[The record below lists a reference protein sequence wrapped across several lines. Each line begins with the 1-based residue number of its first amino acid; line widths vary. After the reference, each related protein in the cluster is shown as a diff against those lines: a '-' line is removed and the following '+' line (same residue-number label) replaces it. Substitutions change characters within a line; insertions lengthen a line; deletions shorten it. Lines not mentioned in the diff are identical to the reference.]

1 MSSTDVSDS
10 EKAAIPHDAGESY
23 LSGLTVSFEDVA
35 VEVEGLGKSYISTV
49 ASVVSGLVPSFKKN
63 EDRKRYILQGISGQ
77 VRPGEML
84 LVLGRPGSGCTSL
97 LKVLANMRSEFS
109 SVSGKVRYGNI
120 GHNEAR
126 RFRHQIVMN
135 TEDDQHFP
143 SLMVS
148 EVMEFAVGTKVP
160 RQGSSLTTSKT
171 EHVDQKT
178 EAILESL
185 GISHTSE
192 TVVGDEFIRGVSGGE
207 RKRVSLAEVMATEAS
222 VQCWDNSTRGLDASN
237 AFDFAKVLRRVTD
250 EQSKTMIATLYQAG
264 NGIYNQFDKVLV
276 LAEGREIYFGPTSE
290 AKAYFESLGFE
301 CPPNGNIADF
311 LTSVTVAT
319 ERVMLP
325 GFETT
330 APKTAQEFEQTY
342 KNSSTYKDV
351 RKSMVIDEPSLA
363 DEVRRLD
370 KRREIEKNRTFNFL
384 SRDHSVYQVSFANQV
399 WACTRRQLQVLWGD
413 RWTNCLKLVSNII
426 VALISGSLFY
436 HIGPTSSA
444 NFDRAGALFWP
455 VLYLG
460 LNCLSETTASFMG
473 RPIFSRHKLFGF
485 ARPAAQ
491 AIACTLA
498 DIPFTVLGI
507 SIFEII
513 YYFLVGF
520 ARDGAKFF
528 TQWFIYIVF
537 TLCLLSFYRMIG
549 AWNSHFGLA
558 SQIAGWSTMVIMV
571 YAGCAIPRAAPYP
584 LFPPL
589 SQGIVHSLLE
599 TPKITSGA
607 VKTNAECSY
616 IDPVQY
622 TFGALMGS
630 ETGGL
635 TLECVEPQF
644 IPYGSDYEDI
654 YRGCSAPGSTP
665 GQSTYRGVDFLK
677 AQYGD
682 FTQHVWRNVGIVVA
696 FWVFFAIMASL
707 GFELNLQRAGGS
719 KILFEKRAHL
729 KSLSEQED
737 KEKGIT
743 SDSSSNTSR
752 GKAQEDHQI
761 TDGTVFT
768 FRDINYFVHAG
779 GSEKQLLR
787 NVSGFVTPGKLVA
800 LMGSSGA
807 GKTTLMDVLAQR
819 KDRGIV
825 KGSILIN
832 GEPQGISFQRD
843 TGYCEQNDV
852 HEATAT
858 VREALLFS
866 ARLRQPDHVPDVE
879 KVEYVEYIMSLLELA
894 PLQHAVIG
902 SPNSGLS
909 IEQRKRL
916 TIATELVAKPSL
928 LFLDE
933 PTSGL
938 DGQSA
943 YEICRFMKKLA
954 AAGQTIICTIHQPS
968 AVLFETFDVLLL
980 LAKGGRTT
988 YFGETGKGSSI
999 VLDYFA
1005 RRGVSCPPGSN
1016 PAEHIVDV
1024 VQGRFGTDTDWPA
1037 EWEASQERQQTL
1049 ERLTQLEQVHGY
1061 TRTGQKEEDE
1071 RDFAASISYQISL
1084 VTRRQL
1090 LSLWRNPDYVW
1101 NKIGLH
1107 VSNGLFAGFTFWKIG
1122 NGSFDAQLRLMSVF
1136 NFLFV
1141 APGCINQLQPLF
1153 ISNRDIFETREK
1165 KSKTYSWVAFISA
1178 QLLSEILVLIVCATA
1193 YFVSWYFASG
1203 FPVRASASGQV
1214 YLQMLLYEF
1223 LYTSIGQAIAAYS
1236 PNAYFAALAN
1246 PLIVGTLIQFC
1257 GVFVPYSHLQAFW
1270 RYWLYYLN
1278 PFNYLV
1284 GGLLVPVA
1292 WDTEVQCKASE
1303 LTSIPLPPNTT
1314 CGDYMADFLS
1324 QYPGYVTDAGNTT
1337 MCSYCPY
1344 STGADYLRTLNFQ
1357 ERYYGWRD
1365 LANTYVH
1372 SWMGKYGVDR
1382 GLPLPTADTESVIL
1396 TKSHLNHGVCRKV
1409 ATKIKDPPIP
1419 MERRAVKMSDVYTD
1433 QMTRNSSEVK
1443 RNIGYIL
1450 HPSVAASLP
1459 ANPRIADIGT
1469 GTGRFLLRL
1478 HPSYPSA
1485 VLDGSDISAALYPP
1499 QDTLPSNVSLTV
1511 LDAKQPLPE
1520 DLHGQYDLVHVR
1532 LLVAAM
1538 LPDDWDKVVRNLV
1551 LLLKPGGYL
1560 QWEECS
1566 FIGCKYIRGR
1576 ADSTVEEARFI
1587 GYAFQ
1592 DALRERFEHGLPETR
1607 EKLTVTGMQAIFSWA
1622 RLMTERGVKGSL
1634 SREELDTLEKK
1645 VYDEDIKSGCCVRYD
1660 IYVAYGQK
1668 PLK

>member
-1 MSSTDVSDS
+1 MSSTEVSDS
-10 EKAAIPHDAGESY
+10 EKAPLPDEAGESY
-23 LSGLTVSFEDVA
+23 LSGLTVSFQDIM
-35 VEVEGLGKSYISTV
+35 VEVEGLGESYVSTV
-49 ASVVSGLVPSFKKN
+49 SSVVSGLVPSFTKN
-63 EDRKRYILQGISGQ
+63 KNTRRNILQGITGQ

-97 LKVLANMRSEFS
+97 LKVLANMRQEFFR
-109 SVSGKVRYGNI
+109 VSGNIRYGNI
-120 GHNEAR
+120 GHKEAR
-126 RFRHQIVMN
+126 RFRDQIVMN

-148 EVMEFAVGTKVP
+148 EVMEFAVGTKIAK
-160 RQGSSLTTSKT
+160 QGPKSTTSKT
-171 EHVDQKT
+171 EHIENKT
-178 EAILESL
+178 DAILGSL
-185 GISHTSE
+185 GISHTMD
-192 TVVGDEFIRGVSGGE
+192 TAVGDEFIRGVSGGE

-237 AFDFAKVLRRVTD
+237 AFDFAKVLRQVTD
-250 EQSKTMIATLYQAG
+250 EQNKTTIATLYQAG

-276 LAEGREIYFGPTSE
+276 LAEGRQIYYGPTPD
-290 AKAYFESLGFE
+290 AKAYFESLGFQ
-301 CPPNGNIADF
+301 CPPSGNIADF
-311 LTSVTVAT
+311 LTSVTVPT
-319 ERVMLP
+319 ESTVLP
-325 GFETT
+325 GFESI
-330 APKTAQEFEQTY
+330 APKTIEEFERAY
-342 KNSSTYKDV
+342 KASSTYKATQRALV
-351 RKSMVIDEPSLA
+351 TDELSLA
-363 DEVRRLD
+363 AEVGSLD
-370 KRREIEKNRTFNFL
+370 KRREVEKNRTFNFL
-384 SRDHSVYQVSFANQV
+384 SRKHSVYQVSFARQV
-399 WACTRRQLQVLWGD
+399 WACTIRQLQVLWGD
-413 RWTNCLKLVSNII
+413 RWTNSLKLASNII
-426 VALISGSLFY
+426 VALVSGSLFY
-436 HIGPTSSA
+436 HLAPTSA
-444 NFDRAGALFWP
+444 ATFDRAGALFWP
-455 VLYLG
+455 ILYLG

-491 AIACTLA
+491 ALACTLA
-498 DIPFTVLGI
+498 DIPFTVLGV

-513 YYFLVGF
+513 YYFLAGF
-520 ARDGAKFF
+520 ARDGGKFF

-571 YAGCAIPRAAPYP
+571 YAGYLIPVPTMHVWFRWIA
-584 LFPPL
+584 
-589 SQGIVHSLLE
+589 
-599 TPKITSGA
+599 
-607 VKTNAECSY
+607 Y

-635 TLECVEPQF
+635 MLHCVEPQF
-644 IPYGSDYEDI
+644 IPYGKDYEDS

-665 GQSTYRGVDFLK
+665 GQSTYSGAEFLK

-682 FTQHVWRNVGIVVA
+682 FTQHVWRNVGIVIA
-696 FWVFFAIMASL
+696 FWIFFAIMASL

-719 KILFEKRAHL
+719 RILFEKRAHL
-729 KSLSEQED
+729 KSLSERED
-737 KEKGIT
+737 KEKGIIET
-743 SDSSSNTSR
+743 TNVLRNRTQD
-752 GKAQEDHQI
+752 DDQI
-761 TDGTVFT
+761 TNGTVFT

-779 GSEKQLLR
+779 GSEKQLLQ

-819 KDRGIV
+819 KDKGIV

-832 GEPQGISFQRD
+832 GAPQGISFQRD

-858 VREALLFS
+858 VREALLLS
-866 ARLRQPDHVPDVE
+866 ARLRQPHHVPDAE
-879 KVEYVEYIMSLLELA
+879 KIEYVEYIMGLLELSS
-894 PLQHAVIG
+894 LQHAVIG

-909 IEQRKRL
+909 IEQRKRV
-916 TIATELVAKPSL
+916 TIATELVAKPTL

-954 AAGQTIICTIHQPS
+954 AAGQTIVCTIHQPS

-988 YFGETGKGSSI
+988 YFGETGHESSI

-1005 RRGVSCPPGSN
+1005 RHGVPCPPNSN

-1024 VQGRFGTDTDWPA
+1024 VQGRFGTETDWPA
-1037 EWEASQERQQTL
+1037 EWESSQERQRTM
-1049 ERLTQLEQVHGY
+1049 ERLTELEQDRGHTY
-1061 TRTGQKEEDE
+1061 AGQSKQDE
-1071 RDFAASISYQISL
+1071 KDFAAPILYQISL

-1122 NGSFDAQLRLMSVF
+1122 KGSFDVQLRLMSVF

-1165 KSKTYSWVAFISA
+1165 KSKTYSWIAFISA
-1178 QLLSEILVLIVCATA
+1178 QLLSEILILIVCATV
-1193 YFVSWYFASG
+1193 YFVSWYFTSG
-1203 FPVRASASGQV
+1203 FPVRASISGQV

-1257 GVFVPYSHLQAFW
+1257 GVFVPYSHIVPFW

-1292 WDTEVQCKASE
+1292 WDAEVQCKASE
-1303 LTSIPLPPNTT
+1303 LTSIPLPPDTT
-1314 CGDYMADFLS
+1314 CGDYMAEFLS
-1324 QYPGYVTDAGNTT
+1324 QYPGYVTDADNTT
-1337 MCSYCPY
+1337 MCAYCPY
-1344 STGADYLRTLNFQ
+1344 STGADYLRTLNFNN
-1357 ERYYGWRD
+1357 RYYGWRD
-1365 LANTYVH
+1365 V
-1372 SWMGKYGVDR
+1372 GI
-1382 GLPLPTADTESVIL
+1382 TALFCISSYALVFL
-1396 TKSHLNHGVCRKV
+1396 MMRLRTK
-1409 ATKIKDPPIP
+1409 ATK
-1419 MERRAVKMSDVYTD
+1419 T
-1433 QMTRNSSEVK
+1433 
-1443 RNIGYIL
+1443 
-1450 HPSVAASLP
+1450 AS
-1459 ANPRIADIGT
+1459 
-1469 GTGRFLLRL
+1469 
-1478 HPSYPSA
+1478 
-1485 VLDGSDISAALYPP
+1485 
-1499 QDTLPSNVSLTV
+1499 
-1511 LDAKQPLPE
+1511 
-1520 DLHGQYDLVHVR
+1520 
-1532 LLVAAM
+1532 
-1538 LPDDWDKVVRNLV
+1538 
-1551 LLLKPGGYL
+1551 
-1560 QWEECS
+1560 
-1566 FIGCKYIRGR
+1566 
-1576 ADSTVEEARFI
+1576 
-1587 GYAFQ
+1587 
-1592 DALRERFEHGLPETR
+1592 
-1607 EKLTVTGMQAIFSWA
+1607 
-1622 RLMTERGVKGSL
+1622 
-1634 SREELDTLEKK
+1634 
-1645 VYDEDIKSGCCVRYD
+1645 
-1660 IYVAYGQK
+1660 
-1668 PLK
+1668 

>member
-1 MSSTDVSDS
+1 MSSTEVSDS
-10 EKAAIPHDAGESY
+10 EKAPLPDEAGESY
-23 LSGLTVSFEDVA
+23 LSGLTVSFQDIV
-35 VEVEGLGKSYISTV
+35 VEVEGLGESYVSTV
-49 ASVVSGLVPSFKKN
+49 SSAVSGLVPSFKKN
-63 EDRKRYILQGISGQ
+63 KDARRNILQGITGQ

-97 LKVLANMRSEFS
+97 LKVLANMRQEFFR
-109 SVSGKVRYGNI
+109 VSGNIRYGNI
-120 GHNEAR
+120 GHKEAR
-126 RFRHQIVMN
+126 RFRDQIVMN

-148 EVMEFAVGTKVP
+148 EVMEFAVGTKIAKKGP
-160 RQGSSLTTSKT
+160 KSTSSKT
-171 EHVDQKT
+171 KHVENKT
-178 EAILESL
+178 EAILGSL
-185 GISHTSE
+185 GISHTMD
-192 TVVGDEFIRGVSGGE
+192 TAVGDEFIRGVSGGE

-237 AFDFAKVLRRVTD
+237 AFDFAQVLRRITD
-250 EQSKTMIATLYQAG
+250 EQHKTTIATLYQAG

-276 LAEGREIYFGPTSE
+276 LAEGRQIYYGPTSE
-290 AKAYFESLGFE
+290 AKAYFENLGFQ
-301 CPPNGNIADF
+301 CPPSGNVADF
-311 LTSVTVAT
+311 LTSVTVPT
-319 ERVMLP
+319 ESEVLP
-325 GFETT
+325 EFRSV
-330 APKTAQEFEQTY
+330 APKTIEEFERAYQTSNTY
-342 KNSSTYKDV
+342 KATQKA
-351 RKSMVIDEPSLA
+351 MVTNEQSLA
-363 DEVRRLD
+363 AEVGRLD
-370 KRREIEKNRTFNFL
+370 KKREIEKNRTFSFL
-384 SRDHSVYQVSFANQV
+384 SRKHSVYQVSFARQV
-399 WACTRRQLQVLWGD
+399 WACTIRQLQVLWGD
-413 RWTNCLKLVSNII
+413 RWTNSLKLASNII
-426 VALISGSLFY
+426 VALVSGSLFY
-436 HIGPTSSA
+436 HLAPTSA
-444 NFDRAGALFWP
+444 ATFDRAGALFWP
-455 VLYLG
+455 ILYLG

-498 DIPFTVLGI
+498 DIPFTVLGV

-513 YYFLVGF
+513 YYFLADF
-520 ARDGAKFF
+520 ARDGGKFF

-549 AWNSHFGLA
+549 AWNTHFGLA

-571 YAGCAIPRAAPYP
+571 YAGYLIPVPSMHVWFRWIA
-584 LFPPL
+584 
-589 SQGIVHSLLE
+589 
-599 TPKITSGA
+599 
-607 VKTNAECSY
+607 Y

-635 TLECVEPQF
+635 ILNCVEPQF
-644 IPYGSDYEDI
+644 IPYGNNYEDI

-665 GQSTYRGVDFLK
+665 GQSTYSGAEFLK

-682 FTQHVWRNVGIVVA
+682 FTQHVWRNVGIVIA
-696 FWVFFAIMASL
+696 FWIFFTIMASL

-719 KILFEKRAHL
+719 RILFEKRAHL
-729 KSLSEQED
+729 KSLSERDD
-737 KEKGIT
+737 KERGIT
-743 SDSSSNTSR
+743 NEAINVLGDRTQADDRMTN
-752 GKAQEDHQI
+752 
-761 TDGTVFT
+761 GTVFT

-819 KDRGIV
+819 KDKGIV
-825 KGSILIN
+825 QGSILIN
-832 GEPQGISFQRD
+832 GAPQGISFQRD

-866 ARLRQPDHVPDVE
+866 ARLRQPYHVPDAE
-879 KVEYVEYIMSLLELA
+879 KVEYVEYIMGLLELSS
-894 PLQHAVIG
+894 LQHAVIG

-909 IEQRKRL
+909 IEQRKRV
-916 TIATELVAKPSL
+916 TIATELVAKPTL

-954 AAGQTIICTIHQPS
+954 AAGQTIVCTIHQPS

-988 YFGETGKGSSI
+988 YFGETGHESSI

-1005 RRGVSCPPGSN
+1005 RHGVPCPPNSN

-1024 VQGRFGTDTDWPA
+1024 VQGRFGTETDWPA
-1037 EWEASQERQQTL
+1037 EWEASQERLKTM
-1049 ERLTQLEQVHGY
+1049 ERLTELEQDRDYANEGPS
-1061 TRTGQKEEDE
+1061 KEDE
-1071 RDFAASISYQISL
+1071 KDFAAPILYQISL

-1122 NGSFDAQLRLMSVF
+1122 KGSFDVQLRLMSVF

-1165 KSKTYSWVAFISA
+1165 KSKTYSWIAFISA
-1178 QLLSEILVLIVCATA
+1178 QLLSEIFILIVCATV
-1193 YFVSWYFASG
+1193 YFVSWYFTSG
-1203 FPVRASASGQV
+1203 FPVQASISGQV

-1257 GVFVPYSHLQAFW
+1257 GVFVPYSHIVPFW

-1303 LTSIPLPPNTT
+1303 LTSIPLPPDTT
-1314 CGDYMADFLS
+1314 CGDYMAEFLS
-1324 QYPGYVTDAGNTT
+1324 QYPGYVTDADNTT
-1337 MCSYCPY
+1337 MCAYCPY
-1344 STGADYLRTLNFQ
+1344 NTGADYLRTLNFND
-1357 ERYYGWRD
+1357 RYYGWRD
-1365 LANTYVH
+1365 V
-1372 SWMGKYGVDR
+1372 GI
-1382 GLPLPTADTESVIL
+1382 TALFCISSYALVFL
-1396 TKSHLNHGVCRKV
+1396 MMRLRTK
-1409 ATKIKDPPIP
+1409 ATK
-1419 MERRAVKMSDVYTD
+1419 T
-1433 QMTRNSSEVK
+1433 
-1443 RNIGYIL
+1443 
-1450 HPSVAASLP
+1450 AS
-1459 ANPRIADIGT
+1459 
-1469 GTGRFLLRL
+1469 
-1478 HPSYPSA
+1478 
-1485 VLDGSDISAALYPP
+1485 
-1499 QDTLPSNVSLTV
+1499 
-1511 LDAKQPLPE
+1511 
-1520 DLHGQYDLVHVR
+1520 
-1532 LLVAAM
+1532 
-1538 LPDDWDKVVRNLV
+1538 
-1551 LLLKPGGYL
+1551 
-1560 QWEECS
+1560 
-1566 FIGCKYIRGR
+1566 
-1576 ADSTVEEARFI
+1576 
-1587 GYAFQ
+1587 
-1592 DALRERFEHGLPETR
+1592 
-1607 EKLTVTGMQAIFSWA
+1607 
-1622 RLMTERGVKGSL
+1622 
-1634 SREELDTLEKK
+1634 
-1645 VYDEDIKSGCCVRYD
+1645 
-1660 IYVAYGQK
+1660 
-1668 PLK
+1668 

>member
-10 EKAAIPHDAGESY
+10 EKAPLPDEAGESY
-23 LSGLTVSFEDVA
+23 LSGLTVSFEDIA
-35 VEVEGLGKSYISTV
+35 VEVEGLSESYVSTV
-49 ASVVSGLVPSFKKN
+49 SSVVSGLVPSFKKN
-63 EDRKRYILQGISGQ
+63 KDTRRYILQGITGQ

-97 LKVLANMRSEFS
+97 LKVLANMRREFS
-109 SVSGKVRYGNI
+109 SISGNIRYGNI
-120 GHNEAR
+120 GHEEAR
-126 RFRHQIVMN
+126 RFRDQIVMN

-148 EVMEFAVGTKVP
+148 EVMEFAVGTKLAKRGP
-160 RQGSSLTTSKT
+160 KSAASKT
-171 EHVDQKT
+171 EHIDNKT
-178 EAILESL
+178 EAILGSL
-185 GISHTSE
+185 GISHTMD
-192 TVVGDEFIRGVSGGE
+192 TAVGDEFIRGVSGGE

-237 AFDFAKVLRRVTD
+237 AFDFATVLRRVTD
-250 EQSKTMIATLYQAG
+250 EQRKTMIATLYQAG

-276 LAEGREIYFGPTSE
+276 LAEGRQIYYGPTSE
-290 AKAYFESLGFE
+290 AKVYFENLGFQ
-301 CPPNGNIADF
+301 CPPSGNVADF
-311 LTSVTVAT
+311 LTSVTVPT
-319 ERVMLP
+319 ERVVLP
-325 GFETT
+325 GFESVV
-330 APKTAQEFEQTY
+330 PKTAEEFERAY
-342 KNSSTYKDV
+342 KNSSMYKAIQ
-351 RKSMVIDEPSLA
+351 KAMVTDEQSLA
-363 DEVRRLD
+363 AEADRLD
-370 KRREIEKNRTFNFL
+370 KRRKMEKNRTFNFL
-384 SRDHSVYQVSFANQV
+384 SRQHSVYQVSITKQI
-399 WACTRRQLQVLWGD
+399 WACTIRQLQVLWGD
-413 RWTNCLKLVSNII
+413 RWTNSLKFASNII
-426 VALISGSLFY
+426 VALVSGSLFY
-436 HIGPTSSA
+436 HLATTSTA
-444 NFDRAGALFWP
+444 TFDRAGALFWP
-455 VLYLG
+455 ILYLG

-498 DIPFTVLGI
+498 DIPFTVLGV

-520 ARDGAKFF
+520 TRDGGKFF

-558 SQIAGWSTMVIMV
+558 SQIAGWFTMVIMV
-571 YAGCAIPRAAPYP
+571 YAGYLIPVPSMHVWFRWIA
-584 LFPPL
+584 
-589 SQGIVHSLLE
+589 
-599 TPKITSGA
+599 
-607 VKTNAECSY
+607 Y
-616 IDPVQY
+616 INPVQY
-622 TFGALMGS
+622 AFGALMGS

-635 TLECVEPQF
+635 TLQCVEPQF
-644 IPYGSDYEDI
+644 IPYGNDYEDI

-665 GQSTYRGVDFLK
+665 GQSTYSGAEFLK

-682 FTQHVWRNVGIVVA
+682 FTQHVWRNVGIVIA
-696 FWVFFAIMASL
+696 FWIFFAIMASL

-719 KILFEKRAHL
+719 RILFEKRAHL
-729 KSLSEQED
+729 KSLSERED
-737 KEKGIT
+737 TEKGIT
-743 SDSSSNTSR
+743 SETGNIPKDR
-752 GKAQEDHQI
+752 AREDDRI
-761 TDGTVFT
+761 PNGTVFT

-819 KDRGIV
+819 KDKGTV
-825 KGSILIN
+825 EGSILIN
-832 GEPQGISFQRD
+832 GAPQGISFQRE

-866 ARLRQPDHVPDVE
+866 ARLRQPYHVPDAE
-879 KVEYVEYIMSLLELA
+879 KVEYVEYIMSLLELI

-916 TIATELVAKPSL
+916 TIAAELVAKPTL

-988 YFGETGKGSSI
+988 YFGETGHESSI

-1005 RRGVSCPPGSN
+1005 RHGVPCPPDSN

-1024 VQGRFGTDTDWPA
+1024 VQGRFGTETDWPA
-1037 EWEASQERQQTL
+1037 EWEASQERQKTIETL
-1049 ERLTQLEQVHGY
+1049 TVLEQDSGNASA
-1061 TRTGQKEEDE
+1061 GQSKEDE
-1071 RDFAASISYQISL
+1071 KDFAAPIPYQISL

-1178 QLLSEILVLIVCATA
+1178 QLLSEIFILIVCATV
-1193 YFVSWYFASG
+1193 YFVSWYFTSG
-1203 FPVRASASGQV
+1203 FPVRASISGQV
-1214 YLQMLLYEF
+1214 YLQMLFYEF

-1257 GVFVPYSHLQAFW
+1257 GVFVPYSQIVPFW

-1292 WDTEVQCKASE
+1292 WDTEVQCKANE
-1303 LTSIPLPPNTT
+1303 LTSIPLPPDTT
-1314 CGDYMADFLS
+1314 CGDYMAEFLS

-1337 MCSYCPY
+1337 MCAYCPY
-1344 STGADYLRTLNFQ
+1344 STGADYLRTLNFN

-1365 LANTYVH
+1365 V
-1372 SWMGKYGVDR
+1372 GI
-1382 GLPLPTADTESVIL
+1382 TALFCISSYALVFL
-1396 TKSHLNHGVCRKV
+1396 MMRLRTK
-1409 ATKIKDPPIP
+1409 ATK
-1419 MERRAVKMSDVYTD
+1419 T
-1433 QMTRNSSEVK
+1433 
-1443 RNIGYIL
+1443 
-1450 HPSVAASLP
+1450 
-1459 ANPRIADIGT
+1459 
-1469 GTGRFLLRL
+1469 
-1478 HPSYPSA
+1478 
-1485 VLDGSDISAALYPP
+1485 
-1499 QDTLPSNVSLTV
+1499 
-1511 LDAKQPLPE
+1511 AK
-1520 DLHGQYDLVHVR
+1520 
-1532 LLVAAM
+1532 
-1538 LPDDWDKVVRNLV
+1538 
-1551 LLLKPGGYL
+1551 
-1560 QWEECS
+1560 
-1566 FIGCKYIRGR
+1566 
-1576 ADSTVEEARFI
+1576 
-1587 GYAFQ
+1587 
-1592 DALRERFEHGLPETR
+1592 
-1607 EKLTVTGMQAIFSWA
+1607 
-1622 RLMTERGVKGSL
+1622 
-1634 SREELDTLEKK
+1634 
-1645 VYDEDIKSGCCVRYD
+1645 
-1660 IYVAYGQK
+1660 
-1668 PLK
+1668 

>member
-1 MSSTDVSDS
+1 MSSTDLSHC
-10 EKAAIPHDAGESY
+10 EKAAEAGEYY
-23 LSGLTVSFEDVA
+23 LPGLTVSFEDIS
-35 VEVEGLGKSYISTV
+35 VEVEGLGETYISTV
-49 ASVVSGLVPSFKKN
+49 ASVFSALVPSSKRSEEKK
-63 EDRKRYILQGISGQ
+63 RCILQGITGQ

-97 LKVLANMRSEFS
+97 LKVLANMRNEFS
-109 SVSGKVRYGNI
+109 SVSGKIRYGNI

-148 EVMEFAVGTKVP
+148 EVMEFAVGTKIP
-160 RQGSSLTTSKT
+160 RQGSKSTTSKT
-171 EHVDQKT
+171 EHVDRKT
-178 EAILESL
+178 EAILDSL
-185 GISHTSE
+185 GISHTME

-222 VQCWDNSTRGLDASN
+222 IQCWDNSTRGLDASN

-276 LAEGREIYFGPTSE
+276 LAEGKQIYYGPTSE
-290 AKAYFESLGFE
+290 AKAYFENLGFQ
-301 CPPNGNIADF
+301 CPPNGNVADF
-311 LTSVTVAT
+311 LTSVTVPT
-319 ERVMLP
+319 ERVVLP

-330 APKTAQEFEQTY
+330 APRTAEEFEKAY
-342 KNSSTYKDV
+342 KHSSTYRGAQNVTVTDDQLLAAEV
-351 RKSMVIDEPSLA
+351 NMLDE
-363 DEVRRLD
+363 
-370 KRREIEKNRTFNFL
+370 RREIEKNRTFSFL
-384 SRDHSVYQVSFANQV
+384 SREHSVYQVSFARQV
-399 WACTRRQLQVLWGD
+399 WACTRRQVQILWGD
-413 RWTNCLKLVSNII
+413 RWTNSLKLASNVI

-436 HIGPTSSA
+436 RLAPTSSA
-444 NFDRAGALFWP
+444 TFDRAGALFWP
-455 VLYLG
+455 ILYLG

-498 DIPFTVLGI
+498 DIPFTVLGV

-513 YYFLVGF
+513 YYFLAGF
-520 ARDGAKFF
+520 TREGGKFF

-549 AWNSHFGLA
+549 AWNTHFGLA

-571 YAGCAIPRAAPYP
+571 YAGYLVPVPSMHVWFRWIA
-584 LFPPL
+584 
-589 SQGIVHSLLE
+589 
-599 TPKITSGA
+599 
-607 VKTNAECSY
+607 Y

-630 ETGGL
+630 ETDGL

-644 IPYGSDYEDI
+644 IPYGNDYEDI

-665 GQSTYRGVDFLK
+665 GQSTYSGADFLK

-682 FTQHVWRNVGIVVA
+682 FTQHVWRNVGIVIA
-696 FWVFFAIMASL
+696 FWVFFSIMASL
-707 GFELNLQRAGGS
+707 GFELNLQRASGS
-719 KILFEKRAHL
+719 RILFEKRAHL
-729 KSLSEQED
+729 KSLSERED

-743 SDSSSNTSR
+743 SETGDIASHR
-752 GKAQEDHQI
+752 DQEEHGS

-819 KDRGIV
+819 KDKGTV

-832 GEPQGISFQRD
+832 GEPQGITFQRD

-866 ARLRQPDHVPDVE
+866 ARLRQPHSVPDAE
-879 KVEYVEYIMSLLELA
+879 KVEYVEYIMSLLELF

-988 YFGETGKGSSI
+988 YFGETGHESSI

-1005 RRGVSCPPGSN
+1005 RHGVPCPPDSN

-1024 VQGRFGTDTDWPA
+1024 VQGRFGTETDWPA

-1049 ERLTQLEQVHGY
+1049 EKLAELEQNHDHARV
-1061 TRTGQKEEDE
+1061 GQDRREDE
-1071 RDFAASISYQISL
+1071 KDFAAPILSQISL

-1107 VSNGLFAGFTFWKIG
+1107 VTNGLFAGFTFWKIG

-1165 KSKTYSWVAFISA
+1165 KSKTYSWIAFISA
-1178 QLLSEILVLIVCATA
+1178 QLLSEILILIVCATI

-1203 FPVRASASGQV
+1203 FPIRASVSGQV

-1257 GVFVPYSHLQAFW
+1257 GVVVPYSHIVPFW

-1303 LTSIPLPPNTT
+1303 LTSIPLPPETT

-1324 QYPGYVTDAGNTT
+1324 QHPGYVTDESNTT

-1344 STGADYLRTLNFQ
+1344 STGADYLRTLNFNEQ
-1357 ERYYGWRD
+1357 YYGWRD
-1365 LANTYVH
+1365 V
-1372 SWMGKYGVDR
+1372 GI
-1382 GLPLPTADTESVIL
+1382 TALFCISSYALVFL
-1396 TKSHLNHGVCRKV
+1396 MMRLRTK
-1409 ATKIKDPPIP
+1409 ATK
-1419 MERRAVKMSDVYTD
+1419 T
-1433 QMTRNSSEVK
+1433 
-1443 RNIGYIL
+1443 
-1450 HPSVAASLP
+1450 AS
-1459 ANPRIADIGT
+1459 
-1469 GTGRFLLRL
+1469 
-1478 HPSYPSA
+1478 
-1485 VLDGSDISAALYPP
+1485 
-1499 QDTLPSNVSLTV
+1499 
-1511 LDAKQPLPE
+1511 
-1520 DLHGQYDLVHVR
+1520 
-1532 LLVAAM
+1532 
-1538 LPDDWDKVVRNLV
+1538 
-1551 LLLKPGGYL
+1551 
-1560 QWEECS
+1560 
-1566 FIGCKYIRGR
+1566 
-1576 ADSTVEEARFI
+1576 
-1587 GYAFQ
+1587 
-1592 DALRERFEHGLPETR
+1592 
-1607 EKLTVTGMQAIFSWA
+1607 
-1622 RLMTERGVKGSL
+1622 
-1634 SREELDTLEKK
+1634 
-1645 VYDEDIKSGCCVRYD
+1645 
-1660 IYVAYGQK
+1660 
-1668 PLK
+1668 

>member
-10 EKAAIPHDAGESY
+10 EKATVPHETGQSY
-23 LSGLTVSFEDVA
+23 FSGLSVSFEDIE
-35 VEVEGLGKSYISTV
+35 VEVEGLGESYVSTV
-49 ASVVSGLVPSFKKN
+49 TSVVSGLVPSFKKN
-63 EDRKRYILQGISGQ
+63 EDKKRCILQGITGQ

-109 SVSGKVRYGNI
+109 STSGKIRYGNI
-120 GHNEAR
+120 GHEEAR

-148 EVMEFAVGTKVP
+148 EVMEFAVGTKIP
-160 RQGSSLTTSKT
+160 RQASNLTTSRT
-171 EHVDQKT
+171 EHVAKKT
-178 EAILESL
+178 EAILKSL

-192 TVVGDEFIRGVSGGE
+192 TAVGDEFIRGVSGGE

-264 NGIYNQFDKVLV
+264 NNIYNQFDKVLV
-276 LAEGREIYFGPTSE
+276 LAEGRQIYYGPTSE
-290 AKAYFESLGFE
+290 AKAYFENLGFE

-311 LTSVTVAT
+311 LASVTVAT
-319 ERVMLP
+319 ERVVLP
-325 GFETT
+325 GFEMT
-330 APKTAQEFEQTY
+330 APKTAEEFEQAY
-342 KNSSTYKDV
+342 KSSSTYKSI
-351 RKSMVIDEPSLA
+351 RKAMVIDEHLLVA
-363 DEVRRLD
+363 EVNRLD
-370 KRREIEKNRTFNFL
+370 KKREIEKNRTFSFL
-384 SRDHSVYQVSFANQV
+384 SRDHSVYRVSFAKQV
-399 WACTRRQLQVLWGD
+399 LACTRRQLQVLWGD
-413 RWTNCLKLVSNII
+413 RWTNSLKLVSNII

-444 NFDRAGALFWP
+444 TFDRAGALFWP
-455 VLYLG
+455 VLYFG

-498 DIPFTVLGI
+498 DIPFTVLGV

-520 ARDGAKFF
+520 ARDGGKFF

-549 AWNSHFGLA
+549 AWNSHSGLA
-558 SQIAGWSTMVIMV
+558 FQIAGLSTMVIMV
-571 YAGCAIPRAAPYP
+571 YAGYLVPIPSMHVWFQWIA
-584 LFPPL
+584 
-589 SQGIVHSLLE
+589 
-599 TPKITSGA
+599 
-607 VKTNAECSY
+607 Y
-616 IDPVQY
+616 INPVQY

-635 TLECVEPQF
+635 TLECVEPQL
-644 IPYGSDYEDI
+644 IPYGNDYENI

-665 GQSTYRGVDFLK
+665 GQSTYSGADFLK

-682 FTQHVWRNVGIVVA
+682 FTQHIWRNVGIVIA
-696 FWVFFAIMASL
+696 FWVFFAIMTCL
-707 GFELNLQRAGGS
+707 GFELNLQPASGS
-719 KILFEKRAHL
+719 NILFEKRAHL
-729 KSLSEQED
+729 KSLSEKED
-737 KEKGIT
+737 KEKGLT
-743 SDSSSNTSR
+743 SDTSNSISR
-752 GKAQEDHQI
+752 GNAQEEHPV
-761 TDGTVFT
+761 THGTVFT

-819 KDRGIV
+819 KDEGTV

-866 ARLRQPDHVPDVE
+866 ARLRQPHHVPDAE
-879 KVEYVEYIMSLLELA
+879 KVEYVEYIMSLLELI

-943 YEICRFMKKLA
+943 YEICRFLKKLA

-988 YFGETGKGSSI
+988 YFGETGHGSSI

-1005 RRGVSCPPGSN
+1005 RHGVPCHPGSN

-1024 VQGRFGTDTDWPA
+1024 VQGRFGTETDWPA
-1037 EWEASQERQQTL
+1037 VWEASSERQRTL
-1049 ERLTQLEQVHGY
+1049 DKLTELEQDHSHTHFGM
-1061 TRTGQKEEDE
+1061 KEEDE
-1071 RDFAASISYQISL
+1071 KDFATPITYQISL

-1101 NKIGLH
+1101 NKIGIH
-1107 VSNGLFAGFTFWKIG
+1107 VTNGLFAGFTFWKIG

-1165 KSKTYSWVAFISA
+1165 KSKTYSWIAFISA
-1178 QLLSEILVLIVCATA
+1178 QLLSEILVLIVCATT

-1203 FPVRASASGQV
+1203 FPVGASVSGQV
-1214 YLQMLLYEF
+1214 FLQMLLYEF

-1257 GVFVPYSHLQAFW
+1257 GVFVPYSHIVPFW

-1284 GGLLVPVA
+1284 GGLLVAVA
-1292 WDTEVQCKASE
+1292 WDTEVQCKTSE
-1303 LTSIPLPPNTT
+1303 LTSIPLPPDTT

-1324 QYPGYVTDAGNTT
+1324 QQPGYVTDASNTT

-1344 STGADYLRTLNFQ
+1344 STGADYLRTLNFS

-1365 LANTYVH
+1365 VGITALFCI
-1372 SWMGKYGVDR
+1372 SSYGLVFLMMR
-1382 GLPLPTADTESVIL
+1382 LR
-1396 TKSHLNHGVCRKV
+1396 TK
-1409 ATKIKDPPIP
+1409 ATK
-1419 MERRAVKMSDVYTD
+1419 T
-1433 QMTRNSSEVK
+1433 
-1443 RNIGYIL
+1443 
-1450 HPSVAASLP
+1450 AS
-1459 ANPRIADIGT
+1459 
-1469 GTGRFLLRL
+1469 
-1478 HPSYPSA
+1478 
-1485 VLDGSDISAALYPP
+1485 
-1499 QDTLPSNVSLTV
+1499 
-1511 LDAKQPLPE
+1511 
-1520 DLHGQYDLVHVR
+1520 
-1532 LLVAAM
+1532 
-1538 LPDDWDKVVRNLV
+1538 
-1551 LLLKPGGYL
+1551 
-1560 QWEECS
+1560 
-1566 FIGCKYIRGR
+1566 
-1576 ADSTVEEARFI
+1576 
-1587 GYAFQ
+1587 
-1592 DALRERFEHGLPETR
+1592 
-1607 EKLTVTGMQAIFSWA
+1607 
-1622 RLMTERGVKGSL
+1622 
-1634 SREELDTLEKK
+1634 
-1645 VYDEDIKSGCCVRYD
+1645 
-1660 IYVAYGQK
+1660 
-1668 PLK
+1668 

>member
-10 EKAAIPHDAGESY
+10 EKAALPHETQAGEIY
-23 LSGLTVSFEDVA
+23 LSGLTVTFEDVA
-35 VEVEGLGKSYISTV
+35 VEVEGLGESYVSTV
-49 ASVVSGLVPSFKKN
+49 SSVVSGLLPSFKKD
-63 EDRKRYILQGISGQ
+63 ERIKRDILRRITGQ
-77 VRPGEML
+77 VQPGEML

-97 LKVLANMRSEFS
+97 LKVLANMRQEFA
-109 SVSGKVRYGNI
+109 SVSGKVCYGNI
-120 GHNEAR
+120 DHKEAQ
-126 RFRHQIVMN
+126 RFRRQIVMN

-148 EVMEFAVGTKVP
+148 EVMEFAVGTKMAG
-160 RQGSSLTTSKT
+160 QGLQSTTSKA
-171 EHVDQKT
+171 EHVENKT
-178 EAILESL
+178 SSILDSL
-185 GISHTSE
+185 GISHTMD
-192 TVVGDEFIRGVSGGE
+192 TAVGDEFIRGVSGGE

-250 EQSKTMIATLYQAG
+250 DQRKTMIATLYQAG

-276 LAEGREIYFGPTSE
+276 LAEGRQIYYGPTSE
-290 AKAYFESLGFE
+290 AKGYFGNLGFQ
-301 CPPNGNIADF
+301 CPPSGNVADF
-311 LTSVTVAT
+311 LTSVTVPT
-319 ERVMLP
+319 ERVVLP
-325 GFETT
+325 GFEST
-330 APKTAQEFEQTY
+330 APKTTEEFEKAY
-342 KNSSTYKDV
+342 KNSTTYSSI
-351 RKSMVIDEPSLA
+351 RKTMVD
-363 DEVRRLD
+363 RLD
-370 KRREIEKNRTFNFL
+370 KRRKVEKNRTFNFL
-384 SRDHSVYQVSFANQV
+384 SREHSVYQVSFAKQV
-399 WACTRRQLQVLWGD
+399 WTCTTRQLQVMWGD
-413 RWTNCLKLVSNII
+413 RWTNSLKLISNII

-436 HIGPTSSA
+436 HLAPTSA
-444 NFDRAGALFWP
+444 DTFDRAGALYWP
-455 VLYLG
+455 LLYLG
-460 LNCLSETTASFMG
+460 LNCLSETTASFTG

-498 DIPFTVLGI
+498 DIPFTILGV

-513 YYFLVGF
+513 YYFLTGF
-520 ARDGAKFF
+520 ARDGGKFF
-528 TQWFIYIVF
+528 TQWFIYLVF

-549 AWNSHFGLA
+549 AWNSHFGVA

-571 YAGCAIPRAAPYP
+571 YAGYLIPVPSMHVWFCWLA
-584 LFPPL
+584 
-589 SQGIVHSLLE
+589 
-599 TPKITSGA
+599 
-607 VKTNAECSY
+607 Y

-622 TFGALMGS
+622 AFGALMGS

-635 TLECVEPQF
+635 ILECVEPQF
-644 IPYGSDYEDI
+644 IPYGGNYEEI

-665 GQSTYRGVDFLK
+665 GQSTYGGAEFLK

-682 FTQHVWRNVGIVVA
+682 FTQHVWRNVGI
-696 FWVFFAIMASL
+696 
-707 GFELNLQRAGGS
+707 LNLQRAGDS
-719 KILFEKRAHL
+719 KILFEMRAHL
-729 KSLSEQED
+729 KSLSERED
-737 KEKGIT
+737 KEKGIACET
-743 SDSSSNTSR
+743 IGIQRNE
-752 GKAQEDHQI
+752 AQVEDRR

-819 KDRGIV
+819 KDKGTV
-825 KGSILIN
+825 KGPILIN
-832 GEPQGISFQRD
+832 GKPQGISFQRD

-866 ARLRQPDHVPDVE
+866 ARLRQPHHVPDAE
-879 KVEYVEYIMSLLELA
+879 KVEYVEYVMHLLELL
-894 PLQHAVIG
+894 PLQHLPLQHLPLQHVVIG

-988 YFGETGKGSSI
+988 YFGETGKDSST

-1005 RRGVSCPPGSN
+1005 RHEVPCPPNSN
-1016 PAEHIVDV
+1016 AAEHIVDV

-1037 EWEASQERQQTL
+1037 EWEASREQQQTM
-1049 ERLTQLEQVHGY
+1049 EKLTILEQHRVNELEGPS
-1061 TRTGQKEEDE
+1061 EEDE
-1071 RDFAASISYQISL
+1071 KDFAAPIPYQISQ

-1107 VSNGLFAGFTFWKIG
+1107 VSNGLFAGFTFWKVG
-1122 NGSFDAQLRLMSVF
+1122 NGSFDAQIRLMSVF
-1136 NFLFV
+1136 NFLF
-1141 APGCINQLQPLF
+1141 PLF
-1153 ISNRDIFETREK
+1153 IHNRDIFETREK
-1165 KSKTYSWVAFISA
+1165 KSKTYSWIAFISA
-1178 QLLSEILVLIVCATA
+1178 QLLSEIFILIVCATV
-1193 YFVSWYFASG
+1193 YFVSWYFTPG
-1203 FPVRASASGQV
+1203 FPVRASSSGQV

-1246 PLIVGTLIQFC
+1246 PLIAGTLIQFC
-1257 GVFVPYSHLQAFW
+1257 GVFVPYSHINSFW

-1303 LTSIPLPPNTT
+1303 LTSVPLPPDTT
-1314 CGDYMADFLS
+1314 CGEYMAEFLS
-1324 QYPGYVTDAGNTT
+1324 QYSGYVTNDASTT
-1337 MCSYCPY
+1337 ICSYCPY
-1344 STGADYLRTLNFQ
+1344 STGADYLRTLNFN

-1365 LANTYVH
+1365 V
-1372 SWMGKYGVDR
+1372 GI
-1382 GLPLPTADTESVIL
+1382 TALFCISFYALVFL
-1396 TKSHLNHGVCRKV
+1396 MMCLRTK
-1409 ATKIKDPPIP
+1409 ATK
-1419 MERRAVKMSDVYTD
+1419 T
-1433 QMTRNSSEVK
+1433 
-1443 RNIGYIL
+1443 
-1450 HPSVAASLP
+1450 AS
-1459 ANPRIADIGT
+1459 
-1469 GTGRFLLRL
+1469 
-1478 HPSYPSA
+1478 
-1485 VLDGSDISAALYPP
+1485 
-1499 QDTLPSNVSLTV
+1499 
-1511 LDAKQPLPE
+1511 
-1520 DLHGQYDLVHVR
+1520 
-1532 LLVAAM
+1532 
-1538 LPDDWDKVVRNLV
+1538 
-1551 LLLKPGGYL
+1551 
-1560 QWEECS
+1560 
-1566 FIGCKYIRGR
+1566 
-1576 ADSTVEEARFI
+1576 
-1587 GYAFQ
+1587 
-1592 DALRERFEHGLPETR
+1592 
-1607 EKLTVTGMQAIFSWA
+1607 
-1622 RLMTERGVKGSL
+1622 
-1634 SREELDTLEKK
+1634 
-1645 VYDEDIKSGCCVRYD
+1645 
-1660 IYVAYGQK
+1660 
-1668 PLK
+1668 

>member
-10 EKAAIPHDAGESY
+10 EKVAPPRGTRAEESY
-23 LSGLTVSFEDVA
+23 MSGLTVSFENIV
-35 VEVEGLGKSYISTV
+35 VEVEGFGESYVSTV
-49 ASVVSGLVPSFKKN
+49 SSVVSSLLPSLKK
-63 EDRKRYILQGISGQ
+63 EDKATRCILQGVTGQ

-97 LKVLANMRSEFS
+97 LKILANMRREFS
-109 SVSGKVRYGNI
+109 SVSGKVQYGNI
-120 GHNEAR
+120 GHEEAQ

-148 EVMEFAVGTKVP
+148 EVMEFAVGTKMAKP
-160 RQGSSLTTSKT
+160 SLKPTTSK
-171 EHVDQKT
+171 EKIIEDKT
-178 EAILESL
+178 EAILDSL
-185 GISHTSE
+185 GISHTMD

-250 EQSKTMIATLYQAG
+250 DQRKTMIATLYQAG

-276 LAEGREIYFGPTSE
+276 LAEGRQIYYGPTSE
-290 AKAYFESLGFE
+290 AKAYFENLGFR
-301 CPPNGNIADF
+301 CTPSGNVADF
-311 LTSVTVAT
+311 LTSVTVPT
-319 ERVMLP
+319 EREVLP
-325 GFETT
+325 GFEST
-330 APKTAQEFEQTY
+330 APKTAEDFERAY
-342 KNSSTYKDV
+342 RNSSAYRTTQTGMMTDTQLL
-351 RKSMVIDEPSLA
+351 R
-363 DEVRRLD
+363 DEVDRLD
-370 KRREIEKNRTFNFL
+370 KRRELEKNRTFHFL
-384 SRDHSVYQVSFANQV
+384 SREHSVYQVSFTKQV
-399 WACTRRQLQVLWGD
+399 WACTTRQLQVIWGD
-413 RWTNCLKLVSNII
+413 RWTNSLKFASNVI

-436 HIGPTSSA
+436 NLAATSA
-444 NFDRAGALFWP
+444 ATFDRAGALFWP

-498 DIPFTVLGI
+498 DIPFTVLGV

-520 ARDGAKFF
+520 SRDGGKFF

-549 AWNSHFGLA
+549 AWNSHFGVA
-558 SQIAGWSTMVIMV
+558 SQISGWSTMVIMV
-571 YAGCAIPRAAPYP
+571 YAGYLIPVPSMHVWFRWIA
-584 LFPPL
+584 
-589 SQGIVHSLLE
+589 
-599 TPKITSGA
+599 
-607 VKTNAECSY
+607 Y
-616 IDPVQY
+616 INPVQY
-622 TFGALMGS
+622 TFSALAGS
-630 ETGGL
+630 ETGSL
-635 TLECVEPQF
+635 TLKCVEPQF
-644 IPYGSDYEDI
+644 IPYGNSYEDI
-654 YRGCSAPGSTP
+654 YRGCSAAGSTA
-665 GQSTYRGVDFLK
+665 GQSTYSGAEFLK

-682 FTQHVWRNVGIVVA
+682 FTQHVWRNVGIVIA
-696 FWVFFAIMASL
+696 FWIFFAILASL
-707 GFELNLQRAGGS
+707 GFELNLQRSGGS
-719 KILFEKRAHL
+719 KILYEKRAYM
-729 KSLSEQED
+729 KSLSERED

-743 SDSSSNTSR
+743 SETGSIIMNR
-752 GKAQEDHQI
+752 AQEGGQ
-761 TDGTVFT
+761 TTNGTVFT
-768 FRDINYFVHAG
+768 FRDINYFVHTG

-807 GKTTLMDVLAQR
+807 GKTTLMDALAQR
-819 KDRGIV
+819 KDQGTL

-832 GEPQGISFQRD
+832 GRPQGISFQRE

-866 ARLRQPDHVPDVE
+866 ARLRQPYNIPDTE
-879 KVEYVEYIMSLLELA
+879 KVEYVEYIMGLLELL

-988 YFGETGKGSSI
+988 YFGETGKESSI

-1005 RRGVSCPPGSN
+1005 RHGVPCPPSSN

-1024 VQGRFGTDTDWPA
+1024 VQGRFGTETDWPA
-1037 EWEASQERQQTL
+1037 EWEASRERQQTL
-1049 ERLTQLEQVHGY
+1049 EQLTVLEQDQSHGHEK
-1061 TRTGQKEEDE
+1061 TGMEDE
-1071 RDFAASISYQISL
+1071 KSFAAPILYQISL

-1107 VSNGLFAGFTFWKIG
+1107 VSNALFAGFTFFKIG
-1122 NGSFDAQLRLMSVF
+1122 KGSFDVQLRLMSVF

-1153 ISNRDIFETREK
+1153 IRNRDIFETREK
-1165 KSKTYSWVAFISA
+1165 KSKIYSWVAFISA
-1178 QLLSEILVLIVCATA
+1178 QLLSEIFILIVCGTI
-1193 YFVSWYFASG
+1193 YFVSWYFTSG
-1203 FPVRASASGQV
+1203 FPVQGNISGQV

-1257 GVFVPYSHLQAFW
+1257 GVFVPYSHITPFW

-1278 PFNYLV
+1278 PFTYLV

-1292 WDTEVQCKASE
+1292 WDTEVVCKTSE
-1303 LTSIPLPPNTT
+1303 LTSIPLPSNTT
-1314 CGDYMADFLS
+1314 CGEYMADFLS
-1324 QYPGYVTDAGNTT
+1324 QHPGYVTDEGNTT
-1337 MCSYCPY
+1337 VCSYCPY
-1344 STGADYLRTLNFQ
+1344 SMGADYLRTLNFN

-1365 LANTYVH
+1365 V
-1372 SWMGKYGVDR
+1372 GI
-1382 GLPLPTADTESVIL
+1382 TALFCISSYALVFL
-1396 TKSHLNHGVCRKV
+1396 MMRLRTK
-1409 ATKIKDPPIP
+1409 ATKTT
-1419 MERRAVKMSDVYTD
+1419 S
-1433 QMTRNSSEVK
+1433 
-1443 RNIGYIL
+1443 
-1450 HPSVAASLP
+1450 
-1459 ANPRIADIGT
+1459 
-1469 GTGRFLLRL
+1469 
-1478 HPSYPSA
+1478 
-1485 VLDGSDISAALYPP
+1485 
-1499 QDTLPSNVSLTV
+1499 
-1511 LDAKQPLPE
+1511 
-1520 DLHGQYDLVHVR
+1520 
-1532 LLVAAM
+1532 
-1538 LPDDWDKVVRNLV
+1538 
-1551 LLLKPGGYL
+1551 
-1560 QWEECS
+1560 
-1566 FIGCKYIRGR
+1566 
-1576 ADSTVEEARFI
+1576 
-1587 GYAFQ
+1587 
-1592 DALRERFEHGLPETR
+1592 
-1607 EKLTVTGMQAIFSWA
+1607 
-1622 RLMTERGVKGSL
+1622 
-1634 SREELDTLEKK
+1634 
-1645 VYDEDIKSGCCVRYD
+1645 
-1660 IYVAYGQK
+1660 
-1668 PLK
+1668 

>member
-1 MSSTDVSDS
+1 MSSTDVSDG
-10 EKAAIPHDAGESY
+10 EKTPSPHEAGVSY
-23 LSGLTVSFEDVA
+23 LSGLTISFEDIA
-35 VEVEGLGKSYISTV
+35 VEVEGLGESYISTV
-49 ASVVSGLVPSFKKN
+49 SSVISNLLPSFKKN
-63 EDRKRYILQGISGQ
+63 EDTRRYILQGITGQ

-97 LKVLANMRSEFS
+97 LKVLANMRREFS
-109 SVSGKVRYGNI
+109 SVSGKIRYGNI
-120 GHNEAR
+120 GHEEAQ

-148 EVMEFAVGTKVP
+148 EVMEFAVGTKIAK
-160 RQGSSLTTSKT
+160 GSKPTASKT
-171 EHVDQKT
+171 EHIDKKT
-178 EAILESL
+178 EAILDSL
-185 GISHTSE
+185 GIYHTMD
-192 TVVGDEFIRGVSGGE
+192 TAVGDEFIRGVSGGE

-237 AFDFAKVLRRVTD
+237 AFDFAKVLRRIAD
-250 EQSKTMIATLYQAG
+250 KQGKTMIATLYQAG

-276 LAEGREIYFGPTSE
+276 LAEGRQIYYGPTSE
-290 AKAYFESLGFE
+290 AKVYFENLGFQ
-301 CPPNGNIADF
+301 CPPSGNVADF
-311 LTSVTVAT
+311 LTSVTVPT
-319 ERVMLP
+319 ERVILP
-325 GFETT
+325 GFESIAPRTT
-330 APKTAQEFEQTY
+330 KEFETAY
-342 KNSSTYKDV
+342 KNSSAYKAIQ
-351 RKSMVIDEPSLA
+351 MAMATDEKSLA
-363 DEVRRLD
+363 AEVDRLE

-384 SRDHSVYQVSFANQV
+384 SREHSVYQVSFGKQV
-399 WACTRRQLQVLWGD
+399 WACTTRQLQVLWGD
-413 RWTNCLKLVSNII
+413 RWTNSLKLASNVI
-426 VALISGSLFY
+426 VAFVSGSLFY
-436 HIGPTSSA
+436 HLAPTSTA
-444 NFDRAGALFWP
+444 TFDRAGALFWP
-455 VLYLG
+455 LLYLG
-460 LNCLSETTASFMG
+460 LNCLSETTGSFMG

-485 ARPAAQ
+485 TRPAAQ

-498 DIPFTVLGI
+498 DIPFTILGV

-513 YYFLVGF
+513 YYFLAGF
-520 ARDGAKFF
+520 ARDGGKFF

-558 SQIAGWSTMVIMV
+558 SQISGWSTMVIMV
-571 YAGCAIPRAAPYP
+571 YAGYLIPVPSMHVWFRWIA
-584 LFPPL
+584 
-589 SQGIVHSLLE
+589 
-599 TPKITSGA
+599 
-607 VKTNAECSY
+607 Y

-644 IPYGSDYEDI
+644 IPYGDNYEDI
-654 YRGCSAPGSTP
+654 YRGCNAPGSTP
-665 GQSTYRGVDFLK
+665 GQSTYSGAEFLK

-682 FTQHVWRNVGIVVA
+682 FTQHVWRNVGIVIA
-696 FWVFFAIMASL
+696 FWIFFAIMASL
-707 GFELNLQRAGGS
+707 GFEFNLQRSGGS
-719 KILFEKRAHL
+719 KVLFEKRAHL
-729 KSLSEQED
+729 KSLSEKED

-743 SDSSSNTSR
+743 SEGSNAPR
-752 GKAQEDHQI
+752 ARDQQEDRR

-768 FRDINYFVHAG
+768 FRDINYFVHAS

-819 KDRGIV
+819 KDKGTV

-832 GEPQGISFQRD
+832 GRPQGISFQRD

-866 ARLRQPDHVPDVE
+866 ARLRQPQSVPDAE
-879 KVEYVEYIMSLLELA
+879 KVEYVEYIMSLLELF

-988 YFGETGKGSSI
+988 YFGETGLGSSI

-1005 RRGVSCPPGSN
+1005 RRGVPCPPDSN

-1024 VQGRFGTDTDWPA
+1024 VQGRFGSETDWPA
-1037 EWEASQERQQTL
+1037 EWEASQERQQTM
-1049 ERLTQLEQVHGY
+1049 EKLTEFEQDYGHSHAE
-1061 TRTGQKEEDE
+1061 QSKENEKN
-1071 RDFAASISYQISL
+1071 FATPIQYQISL

-1122 NGSFDAQLRLMSVF
+1122 KGSFDVQLRLMSVF

-1165 KSKTYSWVAFISA
+1165 KSKTYSWIAFISA
-1178 QLLSEILVLIVCATA
+1178 QLLSEILVLIICATV
-1193 YFVSWYFASG
+1193 YFISWYFTSG

-1257 GVFVPYSHLQAFW
+1257 GVFVPYSHIVPFW
-1270 RYWLYYLN
+1270 RYWLYHLN

-1303 LTSIPLPPNTT
+1303 LTSIPLPPDTT

-1324 QYPGYVTDAGNTT
+1324 KYPGYVTNAGSTT
-1337 MCSYCPY
+1337 TCSFCPY
-1344 STGADYLRTLNFQ
+1344 STGADYLRTLNYN

-1365 LANTYVH
+1365 V
-1372 SWMGKYGVDR
+1372 GI
-1382 GLPLPTADTESVIL
+1382 TALFCISSYALVFL
-1396 TKSHLNHGVCRKV
+1396 MMRLRTK
-1409 ATKIKDPPIP
+1409 ATKK
-1419 MERRAVKMSDVYTD
+1419 A
-1433 QMTRNSSEVK
+1433 
-1443 RNIGYIL
+1443 G
-1450 HPSVAASLP
+1450 
-1459 ANPRIADIGT
+1459 
-1469 GTGRFLLRL
+1469 
-1478 HPSYPSA
+1478 
-1485 VLDGSDISAALYPP
+1485 
-1499 QDTLPSNVSLTV
+1499 
-1511 LDAKQPLPE
+1511 
-1520 DLHGQYDLVHVR
+1520 
-1532 LLVAAM
+1532 
-1538 LPDDWDKVVRNLV
+1538 
-1551 LLLKPGGYL
+1551 
-1560 QWEECS
+1560 
-1566 FIGCKYIRGR
+1566 
-1576 ADSTVEEARFI
+1576 
-1587 GYAFQ
+1587 
-1592 DALRERFEHGLPETR
+1592 
-1607 EKLTVTGMQAIFSWA
+1607 
-1622 RLMTERGVKGSL
+1622 
-1634 SREELDTLEKK
+1634 
-1645 VYDEDIKSGCCVRYD
+1645 
-1660 IYVAYGQK
+1660 
-1668 PLK
+1668 

>member
-1 MSSTDVSDS
+1 MSSTDASDN
-10 EKAAIPHDAGESY
+10 EKAPLPDDTHSGGSY
-23 LSGLTVSFEDVA
+23 LSGLTVTFEDVT
-35 VEVEGLGKSYISTV
+35 VQVEGLGESYVPTV
-49 ASVVSGLVPSFKKN
+49 SSVVSGLATSLKKGQSI
-63 EDRKRYILQGISGQ
+63 RRHILQGITGQ

-97 LKVLANMRSEFS
+97 LKVLANMRQEFS
-109 SVSGKVRYGNI
+109 GVSGKVRYGNI
-120 GHNEAR
+120 DHKEAQ

-148 EVMEFAVGTKVP
+148 EVMEFAVGTKVTK
-160 RQGSSLTTSKT
+160 QGSQPTTSKT
-171 EHVDQKT
+171 EHIENKT
-178 EAILESL
+178 GAILDSL
-185 GISHTSE
+185 GISHTMD
-192 TVVGDEFIRGVSGGE
+192 TAVGDEFIRGVSGGE

-250 EQSKTMIATLYQAG
+250 DQRKTMIATLYQAG
-264 NGIYNQFDKVLV
+264 NGIFNQFDKVLV
-276 LAEGREIYFGPTSE
+276 LSEGMQIYYGPTSE
-290 AKAYFESLGFE
+290 AKRYFENLGFQ
-301 CPPNGNIADF
+301 CPPSGNVADF
-311 LTSVTVAT
+311 LTSVTVPT
-319 ERVMLP
+319 ERVVIP
-325 GFETT
+325 GFEST
-330 APKTAQEFEQTY
+330 APKTTEEFEQAY
-342 KNSSTYKDV
+342 KNSTTYSTIQNA
-351 RKSMVIDEPSLA
+351 RMTNEQSLA
-363 DEVRRLD
+363 AEVARLD
-370 KRREIEKNRTFNFL
+370 ERRKAEKNRTFNFL
-384 SRDHSVYQVSFANQV
+384 SREHSVYQVSFAKQV
-399 WACTRRQLQVLWGD
+399 WACTTRQLQVMWGD
-413 RWTNCLKLVSNII
+413 RWTNSLKLASNII

-436 HIGPTSSA
+436 NLAPTSA
-444 NFDRAGALFWP
+444 DTFDRAGALYWP

-498 DIPFTVLGI
+498 DIPFTLLGV

-520 ARDGAKFF
+520 ARDGGKFF
-528 TQWFIYIVF
+528 TQWFIYVVF

-549 AWNSHFGLA
+549 AWNSHFGVA

-571 YAGCAIPRAAPYP
+571 YAGYLIP
-584 LFPPL
+584 
-589 SQGIVHSLLE
+589 V
-599 TPKITSGA
+599 PKMHVWFRWIA
-607 VKTNAECSY
+607 Y

-635 TLECVEPQF
+635 TLECVDPQF
-644 IPYGSDYEDI
+644 IPYGNSYEEI

-665 GQSTYRGVDFLK
+665 GQSTYSGAEFLK

-682 FTQHVWRNVGIVVA
+682 FTQHVWRNVGIVIA
-696 FWVFFAIMASL
+696 FWIFFAIMASL
-707 GFELNLQRAGGS
+707 GFEVNLQRAGGS
-719 KILFEKRAHL
+719 KILFEKRAYL

-737 KEKGIT
+737 KEKGIASET
-743 SDSSSNTSR
+743 SSVQRDGVLEEHR
-752 GKAQEDHQI
+752 R

-819 KDRGIV
+819 KDKGTV

-832 GEPQGISFQRD
+832 GRPQGISFQRD

-866 ARLRQPDHVPDVE
+866 ARLRQPHHVPDTE
-879 KVEYVEYIMSLLELA
+879 KVEYVEYIMGLLELF

-988 YFGETGKGSSI
+988 YFGETGKDSSI

-1005 RRGVSCPPGSN
+1005 RSGVPCPPDSN

-1024 VQGRFGTDTDWPA
+1024 VQGRFGTEIDWPA
-1037 EWEASQERQQTL
+1037 KWEASQEQQDIM
-1049 ERLTQLEQVHGY
+1049 ERLALLEQHDDH
-1061 TRTGQKEEDE
+1061 THAATSKEDE
-1071 RDFAASISYQISL
+1071 KDFAAPVSYQISQ

-1122 NGSFDAQLRLMSVF
+1122 NGSFDVQLRLMSVF

-1153 ISNRDIFETREK
+1153 LHNRDIFETREK
-1165 KSKTYSWVAFISA
+1165 KSKTYSWIAFISA
-1178 QLLSEILVLIVCATA
+1178 QLLSEIFILIICATI
-1193 YFVSWYFASG
+1193 YFVSWYFSSG
-1203 FPVRASASGQV
+1203 FPVQASSSGQV

-1257 GVFVPYSHLQAFW
+1257 GVFVPYSHITPFW

-1292 WDTEVQCKASE
+1292 WDAEVQCESSE
-1303 LTSIPLPPNTT
+1303 LTSVPLPPNAT
-1314 CGDYMADFLS
+1314 CGDYMSEFLS
-1324 QYPGYVTDAGNTT
+1324 QYSGYVTDEGSTT
-1337 MCSYCPY
+1337 TCSYCPY
-1344 STGADYLRTLNFQ
+1344 NTGADYLRTLNIN

-1365 LANTYVH
+1365 V
-1372 SWMGKYGVDR
+1372 GI
-1382 GLPLPTADTESVIL
+1382 TALFCVSSYALVFL
-1396 TKSHLNHGVCRKV
+1396 MMRLRTK
-1409 ATKIKDPPIP
+1409 ATK
-1419 MERRAVKMSDVYTD
+1419 T
-1433 QMTRNSSEVK
+1433 
-1443 RNIGYIL
+1443 
-1450 HPSVAASLP
+1450 AS
-1459 ANPRIADIGT
+1459 
-1469 GTGRFLLRL
+1469 
-1478 HPSYPSA
+1478 
-1485 VLDGSDISAALYPP
+1485 
-1499 QDTLPSNVSLTV
+1499 
-1511 LDAKQPLPE
+1511 
-1520 DLHGQYDLVHVR
+1520 
-1532 LLVAAM
+1532 
-1538 LPDDWDKVVRNLV
+1538 
-1551 LLLKPGGYL
+1551 
-1560 QWEECS
+1560 
-1566 FIGCKYIRGR
+1566 
-1576 ADSTVEEARFI
+1576 
-1587 GYAFQ
+1587 
-1592 DALRERFEHGLPETR
+1592 
-1607 EKLTVTGMQAIFSWA
+1607 
-1622 RLMTERGVKGSL
+1622 
-1634 SREELDTLEKK
+1634 
-1645 VYDEDIKSGCCVRYD
+1645 
-1660 IYVAYGQK
+1660 
-1668 PLK
+1668 